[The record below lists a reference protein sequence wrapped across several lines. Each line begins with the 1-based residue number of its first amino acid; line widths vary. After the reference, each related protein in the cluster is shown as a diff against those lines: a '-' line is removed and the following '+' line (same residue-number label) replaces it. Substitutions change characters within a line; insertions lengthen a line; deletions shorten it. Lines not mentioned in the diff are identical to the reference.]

1 MPLLFT
7 MSLFGSVVTICYI
20 LLEPLAKKMWSIK
33 WRRYYLICNIVTFLI
48 PFPLFRVSYVMLLR
62 RIFDVERVTP
72 SYEEITADVIQIT
85 PVGIV
90 MEQFGMYLFL
100 IGVVV
105 TSVAIGYRYI
115 RKYKKMRYFFT
126 HSEEIAGDSL
136 CINEEWKKY
145 FVEKKIRIFRCE
157 YTQTPFSM
165 GALRPLIVL
174 PDYAWQGKEL
184 EDVLTHEMTH
194 IRHKDNFWK
203 LLISIIIAL
212 NFYNPL
218 VYYLMR
224 KWNHVIELCCDEA
237 VIAHKNKKEIQEY
250 GMLILKM
257 AEERKDSNFMPIA
270 GMSMQSKEMEERII
284 YMKTKRKPKRMMT
297 MFGALVLGLVLLS
310 SSCTILAYDEK
321 QVFVMDEP
329 ADMIIVSYEEQLWDV
344 LPDTVAFP
352 EEYDWMI
359 IDELGEITYV
369 MQEELEIEQANIC
382 IHKYESCKLYDHQKQ
397 ANGGCKME
405 EYEGKQCKKC
415 GKTVRGAHSA
425 TLSYDK
431 CKH

>member
-1 MPLLFT
+1 M
-7 MSLFGSVVTICYI
+7 V
-20 LLEPLAKKMWSIK
+20 
-33 WRRYYLICNIVTFLI
+33 
-48 PFPLFRVSYVMLLR
+48 LR

-72 SYEEITADVIQIT
+72 SYEDITADVIQIT

-100 IGVVV
+100 IGVVM
-105 TSVAIGYRYI
+105 TSVVIGYRYI

-165 GALRPLIVL
+165 GAVRPLIVL

-184 EDVLTHEMTH
+184 EDVLAHEMTH

-203 LLISIIIAL
+203 L
-212 NFYNPL
+212 
-218 VYYLMR
+218 
-224 KWNHVIELCCDEA
+224 
-237 VIAHKNKKEIQEY
+237 
-250 GMLILKM
+250 LILKM

-284 YMKTKRKPKRMMT
+284 AMTAIRKKKTNMT
-297 MFGALVLGLVLLS
+297 IVSGIFMLGIVMLTS
-310 SSCTILAYDEK
+310 SFTILAYDEK

-352 EEYDWMI
+352 EEY
-359 IDELGEITYV
+359 
-369 MQEELEIEQANIC
+369 
-382 IHKYESCKLYDHQKQ
+382 
-397 ANGGCKME
+397 
-405 EYEGKQCKKC
+405 EGSLCKKC
-415 GKTVRGAHSA
+415 GKTVKGAHSG
-425 TLSYDK
+425 TSSYDK